1 MIDEADGGADLGA
14 VLDVERGAG
23 GALDMLVLKSG
34 ERGITN
40 SLCEGISSRTESR
53 NAMVRMRLP
62 EGLTSINAPMNEEE
76 RKAQQRANEEEDR
89 DAL

>member
-1 MIDEADGGADLGA
+1 
-14 VLDVERGAG
+14 
-23 GALDMLVLKSG
+23 
-34 ERGITN
+34 
-40 SLCEGISSRTESR
+40 
-53 NAMVRMRLP
+53 MRLP